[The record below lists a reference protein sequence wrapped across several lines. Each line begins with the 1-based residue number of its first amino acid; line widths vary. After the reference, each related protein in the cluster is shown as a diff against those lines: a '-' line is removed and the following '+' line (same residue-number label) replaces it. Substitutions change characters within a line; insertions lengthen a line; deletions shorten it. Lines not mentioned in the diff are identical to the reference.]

1 MKKKLIA
8 MLIACLCVVEAAS
21 VVVPFSEPVT
31 VEAATKKTSK
41 KKKTPNLNRG
51 FWHNGGSL
59 APKFTITY

>member
-41 KKKTPNLNRG
+41 KKKTPNLNK
-51 FWHNGGSL
+51 L
-59 APKFTITY
+59 

>member
-41 KKKTPNLNRG
+41 KKENTKLKQ
-51 FWHNGGSL
+51 S
-59 APKFTITY
+59 I